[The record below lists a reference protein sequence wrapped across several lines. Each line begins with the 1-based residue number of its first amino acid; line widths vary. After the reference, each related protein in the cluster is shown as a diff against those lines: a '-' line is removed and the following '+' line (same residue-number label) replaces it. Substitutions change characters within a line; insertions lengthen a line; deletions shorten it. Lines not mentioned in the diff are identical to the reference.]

1 MQEYLNGKVICDN
14 MEAAWALLGQNVR
27 GVREIYTLDG
37 NVLRHDGIVSTYGST
52 DSFTKKYKYVNGAKN
67 RTLVMDDIQS
77 LHKQKAAIEEDV
89 KSLKEKASD
98 EKIAR
103 HNL

>member
-1 MQEYLNGKVICDN
+1 M
-14 MEAAWALLGQNVR
+14 LGQNIR

-37 NVLRHDGIVSTYGST
+37 NVIRQDGMVSTYGST
-52 DSFTKKYKYVNGAKN
+52 ETFNKKYKYVNGVKN
-67 RTLVMDDIQS
+67 RTLVTEDIHNLQ
-77 LHKQKAAIEEDV
+77 KEKAAIEEDV
-89 KSLKEKASD
+89 RSLKEKVSD